1 MLTRNA
7 APASQGRLQSGRDVR
22 LACRSGGLDGPTAG
36 LAPGFVQGNLAILP
50 RDWADEFLRF
60 CVANPKPCLLIGIAE
75 PVHGCPL
82 LGGDRKAPN
91 SRRSE
96 GDSWLRL
103 SLELHS
109 DDSRY
114 AT

>member
-50 RDWADEFLRF
+50 RDWA
-60 CVANPKPCLLIGIAE
+60 
-75 PVHGCPL
+75 
-82 LGGDRKAPN
+82 GDRPQKRPIRGN
-91 SRRSE
+91 
-96 GDSWLRL
+96 LREDL
-103 SLELHS
+103 GC
-109 DDSRY
+109 
-114 AT
+114 AMIT